1 MLQRTEGLESAANG
15 SYAVYGRCDG
25 HGAGWTF
32 LGSSDTHWSPY
43 GPRLPSRPHAMRTGL
58 PRRVD
63 LRPPWPW
70 VVEHGV
76 TALLVAAA
84 AAASAAAPYARHART
99 RLLAGTSCLLLA
111 AAFAVAAVG
120 YESDGR
126 RREAMGSMTN
136 VGGCLLAAAALSAPE
151 RTLPAVLFAG
161 AVAFGGGRVAYYC
174 LVCADGA
181 GLYADPPIAAAA
193 AAVVLSAWLWRS
205 GRAEHRRSDLD
216 AAADAAAF
224 HAEWQRLLL
233 GSAPALAAVEAAAS
247 SLARRNNAAAA
258 VPPRHCPA
266 RRGHAPLATANDA
279 RAHSNAAG
287 GSKYPAESGRCTEGG
302 VCVQVTRA
310 CAETEL
316 AGRSGPGAA
325 PACSLDQLYTQAAV
339 VAPRLHALC
348 ATIAG
353 AGRGFVDD
361 ATPRGRPSDRP
372 AEGETIAQRCS
383 SLMEG
388 DTALLPA
395 ELRRW
400 VRRGVV
406 KPPRRAAE
414 KAVWCYDGDVGR
426 VTDVCRCRAVLPG
439 PEGLAAVLAALGG
452 METEVAVVHV
462 RNGLW
467 VDSAAASGFRV
478 RSHGNLL
485 KRKRNLTFL
494 SLRAYAQW

>member
-1 MLQRTEGLESAANG
+1 
-15 SYAVYGRCDG
+15 
-25 HGAGWTF
+25 
-32 LGSSDTHWSPY
+32 
-43 GPRLPSRPHAMRTGL
+43 MRTGL

-136 VGGCLLAAAALSAPE
+136 VGGCLRAAAALSAPE
-151 RTLPAVLFAG
+151 RTLPAALFAG

-266 RRGHAPLATANDA
+266 R
-279 RAHSNAAG
+279 
-287 GSKYPAESGRCTEGG
+287 
-302 VCVQVTRA
+302 
-310 CAETEL
+310 
-316 AGRSGPGAA
+316 
-325 PACSLDQLYTQAAV
+325 
-339 VAPRLHALC
+339 
-348 ATIAG
+348 
-353 AGRGFVDD
+353 
-361 ATPRGRPSDRP
+361 
-372 AEGETIAQRCS
+372 
-383 SLMEG
+383 
-388 DTALLPA
+388 
-395 ELRRW
+395 
-400 VRRGVV
+400 
-406 KPPRRAAE
+406 
-414 KAVWCYDGDVGR
+414 
-426 VTDVCRCRAVLPG
+426 
-439 PEGLAAVLAALGG
+439 
-452 METEVAVVHV
+452 
-462 RNGLW
+462 
-467 VDSAAASGFRV
+467 
-478 RSHGNLL
+478 
-485 KRKRNLTFL
+485 
-494 SLRAYAQW
+494 